1 MRGAD
6 VQQGGLF
13 SYVSVESRIP
23 ANHPLR
29 AVRTLLD
36 EALASMSRDFDRV
49 YAEGGR
55 SSVPPER
62 LVRALVLQ
70 VLYSIRS
77 ERLLMEQLDYNLLFR
92 WFVGLSIDEPVWDH
106 STFTKN
112 RERLIEAKVA
122 RKLLRRV
129 VRQARRSGLLSNE
142 HFTVDGTLIESW
154 AAVKSMRR
162 RDGSDE
168 PPGPGRNAAVDFHG
182 ERRTNETHVTPHDP
196 EAKLYRKA
204 QSAPAKLHYLGH
216 VLMEHRTGLP
226 VDVEVTEANGFAE
239 READLTML
247 DRLPKRI
254 RRTLAADKAYDTA
267 DFVAAL
273 RERNVTPHV
282 AANDRRQGGSAL
294 DGRTTRHAGYRASQ
308 RLRKLGRAF
317 RRPLRLKDLE
327 GCDRGGAGQA
337 AEYEVGRGAEQG
349 ARAMSEH
356 DLLLEQ
362 LGEHAVGLQQAR
374 AAAVLQPGTAL
385 VDPAHEQGFAADVC
399 RSQASAVMSSLPV
412 SQGFQVKIIV

>member
-6 VQQGGLF
+6 VQKGGLF
-13 SYVSVESRIP
+13 SYVSLEGRIP

-29 AVRTLLD
+29 AVRPLLD
-36 EALASMSRDFDRV
+36 EALASTSRDFDRV

-55 SSVPPER
+55 GSVPPER

-92 WFVGLSIDEPVWDH
+92 WFVGLSVDEAVWDH

-129 VRQARRSGLLSNE
+129 VRQARRGGLLSNE

-162 RDGSDE
+162 RDGRDE
-168 PPGPGRNAAVDFHG
+168 PPGPGRNPAVDFHG
-182 ERRTNETHVTPHDP
+182 ERRGNETHVAPHDA
-196 EAKLYRKA
+196 EAKLYRKG
-204 QSAPAKLHYLGH
+204 QSAPAKLHYLGQ

-239 READLTML
+239 REAALAML
-247 DRLPKRI
+247 DRLPPRS

-267 DFVAAL
+267 ESVTAL
-273 RERNVTPHV
+273 RERMITPRV
-282 AANDRRQGGSAL
+282 AANDGRKGGSTL
-294 DGRTTRHAGYRASQ
+294 DGRATRATERAS
-308 RLRKLGRAF
+308 GCASGS
-317 RRPLRLKDLE
+317 RRSS
-327 GCDRGGAGQA
+327 A
-337 AEYEVGRGAEQG
+337 G
-349 ARAMSEH
+349 ARTA
-356 DLLLEQ
+356 
-362 LGEHAVGLQQAR
+362 GRCAR
-374 AAAVLQPGTAL
+374 CKCAAW
-385 VDPAHEQGFAADVC
+385 
-399 RSQASAVMSSLPV
+399 RR
-412 SQGFQVKIIV
+412 